1 MNFERMRALVLDQA
15 IRGELVPQFV
25 EEGTV
30 EQVGVLLRE
39 VPFEIPESWK
49 WIRLDEMATIVR
61 GGSPRPIKSFITER
75 EDGLNW
81 IKIGDAERGTARIS
95 HCAEKIVPEGLKKT
109 RFIQKGSLLLTNS
122 MSFGYPYILDVDGCI
137 HDGWLAFSDFESV
150 VNRDYLYYAL
160 LSPYCRSIFIAK
172 AAGAVVKNLNIDKV
186 KEIFIPVPP
195 LHEQDRIV
203 SALEEA
209 FAEIDR
215 AEKAYEE
222 LQALAGVLRG
232 QILQEAIQG
241 KLVQQLE
248 SEKPVEQI
256 GDAPEDVPF
265 AIPEKWKWA
274 TLNDVGKW
282 KAGGT
287 PSRSV
292 NEYYENGT
300 IPWFKTGDLND
311 GKINS
316 VEEFI
321 TQKAVENSSAHINPV
336 GAVLIAMYGATIG
349 KLGVLEMKCA
359 TNQACCACVVK
370 DDLIDNWY
378 LFYYLLSQRNK
389 FIALGAGGAQPNISR
404 TKIIHYPIPLP
415 PLEEQKRIVLKV
427 EELLKQVGALSG
439 R

>member
-1 MNFERMRALVLDQA
+1 MNAEQLKTSILQQA
-15 IRGELVPQFV
+15 IEGKLVPQLDS
-25 EEGTV
+25 EESV
-30 EQVGVLLRE
+30 EQIGDAPEE
-39 VPFEIPESWK
+39 VPFAIPEKWK
-49 WIRLDEMATIVR
+49 WFTLGSVIEYGKCNQLAGNEITSETWVLDLEDIEKNTGRILEKKR
-61 GGSPRPIKSFITER
+61 GVSTTSNKNKFEEGFVLYSKLRPYLNKVVIADESGVCTTE
-75 EDGLNW
+75 
-81 IKIGDAERGTARIS
+81 
-95 HCAEKIVPEGLKKT
+95 IVPINVASAKVP
-109 RFIQKGSLLLTNS
+109 LLARYLQCYL
-122 MSFGYPYILDVDGCI
+122 MSPLFLNHANQASYGVKMPRLGTKD
-137 HDGWLAFSDFESV
+137 A
-150 VNRDYLYYAL
+150 RAAL
-160 LSPYCRSIFIAK
+160 
-172 AAGAVVKNLNIDKV
+172 
-186 KEIFIPVPP
+186 IPIPP
-195 LHEQDRIV
+195 VEEQSRIV
-203 SALEEA
+203 TR
-209 FAEIDR
+209 I
-215 AEKAYEE
+215 EE
-222 LQALAGVLRG
+222 LLPLVEAYGKSYDRLQELNAELPGKLKAS
-232 QILQEAIQG
+232 ILQEAIQG
-241 KLVQQLE
+241 KLVPQLDCE
-248 SEKPVEQI
+248 EEVQQI

-300 IPWFKTGDLND
+300 IPWLKTGDLND

-321 TQKAVENSSAHINPV
+321 TQKGVDNSSAHINPV

-404 TKIIHYPIPLP
+404 SKIIHYPIPLP

-427 EELLKQVGALSG
+427 EELLKQVDALSG
-439 R
+439 K

>member
-1 MNFERMRALVLDQA
+1 MNFDKLRRRIVEQA
-15 IRGELVPQFV
+15 IRGQLVPQVRGEYFISKGPYEIPQTWRWVRLAEIATNVEYGTSVKCHDLLGEQDIPVIRMGNIQNGKLNFQKLKFAPRNSVDLPKLILEDGDIVFNRTNSRELVGKCAVFWGGGKEFSFASYIIVQEFMNQEPVYISEYINSDLCRSTQILPFV
-25 EEGTV
+25 TQ
-30 EQVGVLLRE
+30 QVGQANFNGTKLKNIL
-39 VPFEIPESWK
+39 IPLPPLE
-49 WIRLDEMATIVR
+49 EQ
-61 GGSPRPIKSFITER
+61 
-75 EDGLNW
+75 
-81 IKIGDAERGTARIS
+81 ARIV
-95 HCAEKIVPEGLKKT
+95 AK
-109 RFIQKGSLLLTNS
+109 
-122 MSFGYPYILDVDGCI
+122 LDD
-137 HDGWLAFSDFESV
+137 
-150 VNRDYLYYAL
+150 
-160 LSPYCRSIFIAK
+160 
-172 AAGAVVKNLNIDKV
+172 
-186 KEIFIPVPP
+186 
-195 LHEQDRIV
+195 
-203 SALEEA
+203 A

-300 IPWFKTGDLND
+300 IPWLKTGDLND

-321 TQKAVENSSAHINPV
+321 TQKGSKIVLHISI
-336 GAVLIAMYGATIG
+336 LLELFLSAMYGATIG

-427 EELLKQVGALSG
+427 EELLKQVDALSG

>member
-1 MNFERMRALVLDQA
+1 MNFDKLRRRIVEQA
-15 IRGELVPQFV
+15 IRGQLVPQVRGEYFISKGPYEIPQTWRWVRLAEIATNVEYGTSVKCHDLLGEQDIPVIRMGNIQNGKLNFQKLKFAPRNSVDLPKLILEDGDIVFNRTNSRELVGKCAVFWGGGKEFSFASYIIRARVHEQEPVYISEYINSDLCRSTQILPFV
-25 EEGTV
+25 TQ
-30 EQVGVLLRE
+30 QVGQANFNGTKLKNIL
-39 VPFEIPESWK
+39 IPLPPLE
-49 WIRLDEMATIVR
+49 EQ
-61 GGSPRPIKSFITER
+61 
-75 EDGLNW
+75 
-81 IKIGDAERGTARIS
+81 ARIV
-95 HCAEKIVPEGLKKT
+95 AK
-109 RFIQKGSLLLTNS
+109 
-122 MSFGYPYILDVDGCI
+122 LDD
-137 HDGWLAFSDFESV
+137 
-150 VNRDYLYYAL
+150 
-160 LSPYCRSIFIAK
+160 
-172 AAGAVVKNLNIDKV
+172 
-186 KEIFIPVPP
+186 
-195 LHEQDRIV
+195 
-203 SALEEA
+203 A

-300 IPWFKTGDLND
+300 IPWLKTGDLND
-311 GKINS
+311 WKINS

-321 TQKAVENSSAHINPV
+321 TQKGVENSSAHINPV

-427 EELLKQVGALSG
+427 EELLKQVDALSG